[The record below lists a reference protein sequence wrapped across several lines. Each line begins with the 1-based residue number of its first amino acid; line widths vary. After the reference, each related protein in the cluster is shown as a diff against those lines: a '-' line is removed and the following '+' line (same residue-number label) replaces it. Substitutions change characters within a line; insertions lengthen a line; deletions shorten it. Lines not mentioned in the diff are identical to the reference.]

1 MANIYVYSGAAG
13 SGTGA
18 DWTNAYTTLGA
29 AAAAGAAG
37 DTFFVAHD
45 HAESA
50 ASAKTITLPGTIA
63 SPNLVYSVN
72 RAIAS
77 PGGGDLLAGAQITTT
92 GNNAMT
98 VNGSA
103 ELFGIRFKV
112 ADGTSA
118 PNLTMCGT
126 AGRQVYRQ
134 CIVDF
139 TATTGAQTCFIGV
152 NTAETATEVLWTD
165 SCQFLTGSS
174 AQGVTPRNTRW
185 TFENSATPLT
195 TGANGSRNLITNI
208 TTETTSIIVLRN
220 LNFASMPAGWG
231 IANQRVTADRILIEN
246 CRLPDRVIY
255 HATTPDDV
263 TVSGFTID
271 VVRCAETSGIN
282 WDLRRYADGGSLV
295 TTDLVSRTNGA
306 SDGVTSFGWR
316 IDTSAQASWV
326 LPFETPATYEWNT
339 ATGASK
345 TITMFGIANTSA
357 IPTNAQLWIE
367 AITLTDAS
375 YPVGAMARSARAN
388 GLTTAA
394 NYSAST
400 EAWGAT
406 APARAN
412 STPYGLGDAI
422 GVASNPGR
430 VFFCTAAGTSSGS
443 EPAGYATAVDG
454 GSVTDGGATF
464 RAGWR
469 FSMSV
474 SQTPQMAGPIQV
486 RVMAAAANT
495 NVFVCPK
502 LSVA

>member
-1 MANIYVYSGAAG
+1 MANYYVRSAAAG

-18 DWTNAYTTLGA
+18 DWANAFTTLQA
-29 AAAAGAAG
+29 AAAAAAAG

-45 HAESA
+45 HAQTA
-50 ASAKTITLPGTIA
+50 ASAVTVTLPGTTA
-63 SPNLVYSVN
+63 SPNRVYSVN
-72 RAIAS
+72 SAIAS
-77 PGGGDLLAGAQITTT
+77 PGGSDLLAGAQITTT

-98 VNGSA
+98 INGSA
-103 ELFGIRFKV
+103 EFFGIRFKV

-118 PNLTMCGT
+118 PNLTLCGT

-174 AQGVTPRNTRW
+174 SQGITPRNTRF

-195 TGANGSRNLITNI
+195 TGANGTRNLITNI
-208 TTETTSIIVLRN
+208 TTETTADITIRN
-220 LNFASMPAGWG
+220 VNFASMPAGWG
-231 IANQRVTADRILIEN
+231 IVNQRSTADRILIEN

-263 TVSGFTID
+263 TVPGFRID
-271 VVRCAETSGIN
+271 VVRCAETAGIN
-282 WDLRRYADGGSLV
+282 WDLRRYSDAGAMV
-295 TTDLVSRTNGA
+295 TTDKVTRTNGS
-306 SDGVTSFGWR
+306 SDGVTSFGWQ
-316 IDTSAQASWV
+316 IDTSAQASWM
-326 LPFETPATYEWNT
+326 LPFETPVTSEWNS
-339 ATGASK
+339 ATGSSK
-345 TITMFGIANTSA
+345 TITMYGIANTSA
-357 IPTNAQLWIE
+357 IPTNADLWIE
-367 AITLTDAS
+367 ATALTDAS
-375 YPVGAMARSARAN
+375 YPVGTTSRSARAN

-400 EAWGAT
+400 ETWGAT
-406 APARAN
+406 AAARAN
-412 STPYGLGDAI
+412 STAYALGDAI

-430 VFFCTAAGTSSGS
+430 VFFCTTAGTSNGS

-454 GSVTDGGATF
+454 GSVTDGTAVF

-469 FSMSV
+469 FSMAV
-474 SQTPQMAGPIQV
+474 SMTPQMAGPIQV
-486 RVMAAAANT
+486 RVMVAAASANL
-495 NVFVCPK
+495 FVCPA
-502 LSVA
+502 LSVV